1 MRPGF
6 RHNFLPSLAMPSY
19 SIILIADKLL
29 GVKGLLLL
37 NSFAGSMKGSVQSA
51 IPDLSDYLDYTT
63 KLRLTDE

>member
-1 MRPGF
+1 
-6 RHNFLPSLAMPSY
+6 MPSY

-51 IPDLSDYLDYTT
+51 IPDLSDYLDCTT